1 MYASLPT
8 SHLKMRPTKINY
20 GAKTFE
26 VKYTED
32 PILADDCWGFTD
44 FSKNE
49 IVIYT
54 KDLLEEVIAETLLHE
69 AFHVAMEYAGVG
81 GSTDEEMPAF
91 TNEYLV
97 SLTATATFQ
106 MLKQNPALVKYVI

>member
-1 MYASLPT
+1 
-8 SHLKMRPTKINY
+8 MRPDKINY

-32 PILADDCWGFTD
+32 EVLADGCWGFTD

-49 IVIYT
+49 ITIYT

-97 SLTATATFQ
+97 SLSATATFQ
-106 MLKQNPALVKYVI
+106 LFKQNPALVKYVI